1 MKFSGVSS
9 FWNVRTKFMLI
20 LVLVLVRKSSLL
32 EFGAKSKDGKKLRG
46 REGEGANPPICCF
59 FVVVVVVFVFPIHA
73 VPQTERL
80 EQAISFFNLQKV
92 FKLFKNSIA
101 LSYK

>member
-9 FWNVRTKFMLI
+9 FSNIHINFKLI
-20 LVLVLVRKSSLL
+20 LVLVLFR
-32 EFGAKSKDGKKLRG
+32 RG
-46 REGEGANPPICCF
+46 RDGEGASPPICCF
-59 FVVVVVVFVFPIHA
+59 SFFSPVLA

-80 EQAISFFNLQKV
+80 EQAISFFNLQTV
-92 FKLFKNSIA
+92 FKLFKDLIA